1 MAFSEVLLNDLK
13 SDFSRWRIVRK
24 TGEAIPAELWLKAV
38 CLSEMTSV
46 AFIAKELNLNHSKL
60 SQRFQDKL
68 KEEKEKSPTK
78 TPVDLT
84 FTKLEPVDSKESS
97 SNSVHFSCSRS
108 ASIGKIRFP
117 GGPILYIRSL
127 DALQCAVNCL
137 LGQKGSK

>member
-84 FTKLEPVDSKESS
+84 FTKLEPVDSGVPVVTGA
-97 SNSVHFSCSRS
+97 NPTLRDLFR
-108 ASIGKIRFP
+108 
-117 GGPILYIRSL
+117 
-127 DALQCAVNCL
+127 
-137 LGQKGSK
+137 